1 MDERF
6 RQYLEKQDVRSFDRK
21 ILEDYNRTMA
31 ETVIPKITKSIRQRE
46 RHAMELRFSPF
57 PTSDPKETSD

>member
-6 RQYLEKQDVRSFDRK
+6 KQYLKEQDIKPLDPE
-21 ILEDYNRTMA
+21 ILKNYTKTMN
-31 ETVIPKITKSIRQRE
+31 EVVIPEITESIRQRE

-57 PTSDPKETSD
+57 SISGRKRKRD